1 MAFQEQR
8 EIEHEELR
16 QRGIVLRG
24 NSSNATG
31 STGPNN
37 NVLGNNSGS
46 GVTYSESNQNS
57 IELQSVPSTSM
68 QQSKMLYIKQM
79 VFQYLICRDP
89 EVKLHVENALIA
101 IFRFNETEKSA
112 ISETKKSEDVDTLT
126 SITRFLG
133 SLNG

>member
-1 MAFQEQR
+1 
-8 EIEHEELR
+8 
-16 QRGIVLRG
+16 
-24 NSSNATG
+24 
-31 STGPNN
+31 
-37 NVLGNNSGS
+37 
-46 GVTYSESNQNS
+46 
-57 IELQSVPSTSM
+57 
-68 QQSKMLYIKQM
+68 M